1 MPLGPGL
8 PRNSGPSQCPGVPG
22 TLRSRQ
28 RLEPPVSKGAAC
40 LAAALP
46 AQLCLPRVPA
56 SEPSSSTGWSSAAR
70 PSGEKSSFPL
80 FLSRAAWVSGLEGG
94 RAEPR
99 ARQCCGELSPGTGL
113 PISARQRSWC
123 LGVGL
128 SVSSFLCSSSRWG
141 RKKREASC
149 GPALRG
155 KTDEEEKRERHHVE
169 LQGRGDEEVFV

>member
-8 PRNSGPSQCPGVPG
+8 PRNSGASQCPGVPG

-28 RLEPPVSKGAAC
+28 RLEPPVSRGAAC

-46 AQLCLPRVPA
+46 AQLRLPRVPA

-80 FLSRAAWVSGLEGG
+80 FLSGAVWVSGLEGG
-94 RAEPR
+94 RAEPG

-113 PISARQRSWC
+113 PISARHRSWSKR
-123 LGVGL
+123 LVLPLQQQPVGKKEEGGV
-128 SVSSFLCSSSRWG
+128 VWTCTARQE
-141 RKKREASC
+141 RRR
-149 GPALRG
+149 RG
-155 KTDEEEKRERHHVE
+155 AEEQRERHSGQKAVPVE
-169 LQGRGDEEVFV
+169 RSADT